1 MKESVLSGGGDCHR
15 QARRTTTVQ
24 ELIGRRLGV
33 LALVIVNEVLDV
45 SLMFLLE
52 VAGPES
58 SSDNYSNERRLIG
71 GCKP

>member
-1 MKESVLSGGGDCHR
+1 M
-15 QARRTTTVQ
+15 
-24 ELIGRRLGV
+24 GV
-33 LALVIVNEVLDV
+33 LAIVIVNEVLDV